1 MQSGLAGVVSGDWQA
16 VYWSDNGAIAFHAL
30 AGIKEKIF
38 YLSVVITR
46 YDV

>member
-30 AGIKEKIF
+30 AGIKEKNILF
-38 YLSVVITR
+38 ISCYYTL
-46 YDV
+46 